1 MKTYHFLW
9 AMIRYRPGLYSLN
22 AVLWLLIYLAPLA
35 PGLVIQRFFNLF
47 SSNVASSNLVW
58 TLIALLI
65 AIAAA
70 RAIIFTS
77 GIFIDQLHRFT
88 MSALLRHNILSAI
101 LEKPGAAAL
110 RHSTG
115 DALSRMR
122 EDAQYA
128 EDAISWTL
136 DVIGMGSF
144 AVISIG
150 ILLNISPRITLF
162 VFAPLV
168 GVIAAAQMAATRL
181 HLLRKASREATGRVT
196 SAIGEMFDAVQAIK
210 VAGAEGHVIQHY
222 RELGHGRKQAML
234 KDRLLN
240 QLLSSISAGAVSL
253 GTGAIL
259 LISAS
264 PLEGVRLSLGD
275 FALFVYYLGFVTEFT
290 QFFGRF
296 LAQYRQTG
304 VSFDRMAELIA
315 NAPASSLVS
324 HTSLQLTRA
333 TPTIPVARQR
343 TQQDALRSLE
353 VKSLSYR
360 YSSSGRGVEDVSFYL
375 TGASF
380 TVITGRVAS
389 GKSTL
394 LRVLL
399 GLLPK
404 NSGEILWN
412 GEVVDDPASLFV
424 PPRCAYIAQVPW
436 LFSGTIKENIL
447 MGLGEDSTP
456 LKEAIRLSV
465 FEQDL
470 AQMSTGLETVIGPK
484 GVRLSGGQMQR
495 VAAARMFAQQA
506 DLFVMDDLS
515 SALDVETEAL
525 LWKRLQS
532 IPNATCLVVSH
543 RHAAY
548 RQADKIIL
556 LKDGHVEAEGTLQE
570 LLKTSLEMQRLWQ
583 ESST

>member
-1 MKTYHFLW
+1 MKTRHFLW
-9 AMIRYRPGLYSLN
+9 EMISYRPGLYTLN
-22 AVLWLLIYLAPLA
+22 AVLWTLIHLSPLV
-35 PGLVIQRFFNLF
+35 PGLVIQRFFNVF
-47 SSNVASSNLVW
+47 NSDVNSTNLVW

-65 AIAAA
+65 ATAVA
-70 RAIIFTS
+70 RSIIFIS

-88 MSALLRHNILSAI
+88 MSALLRRNILSAI

-115 DALSRMR
+115 DALSRLR
-122 EDAQYA
+122 EDTQYA

-136 DVIGMGSF
+136 DVIGLGSF

-168 GVIAAAQMAATRL
+168 GVIAVAQMAAARI

-210 VAGAEGHVIQHY
+210 VAGAEGHVIKHY
-222 RELGHGRKQAML
+222 RQLGDERKLAML

-240 QLLSSISAGAVSL
+240 QLLNSIGAGAVSL

-264 PLEGVRLSLGD
+264 PLEGVRLPLGD

-304 VSFDRMAELIA
+304 VSFDRMVELIA
-315 NAPASSLVS
+315 NAPASRLVT
-324 HTSLQLTRA
+324 HTPLALSGSA
-333 TPTIPVARQR
+333 PIISVAPQR
-343 TQQDALRSLE
+343 VHHDTLRSLE
-353 VKSLSYR
+353 AKDITYR
-360 YSSSGRGVEDVSFYL
+360 HAGSGRGLEHVNLYL
-375 TGASF
+375 TRGSF

-389 GKSTL
+389 GKTTL

-399 GLLPK
+399 GLLPRDG
-404 NSGEILWN
+404 GEIRWN
-412 GEVVDDPASLFV
+412 DKVVDDPAAFFI
-424 PPRCAYIAQVPW
+424 PPKCAYVSQVPW
-436 LFSGTIKENIL
+436 LFSGTIEENIL
-447 MGLGEDSTP
+447 IGLDEDPTV
-456 LKEAIRLSV
+456 LEEAIRLSV
-465 FEQDL
+465 LEQDL
-470 AQMSTGLETVIGPK
+470 AQMSTGLDTVIGPK
-484 GVRLSGGQMQR
+484 GIRLSGGQMQR
-495 VAAARMFAQQA
+495 AAAARMFVRRA

-515 SALDVETEAL
+515 SALDVETEEL
-525 LWKRLQS
+525 LWKRLGS
-532 IPNATCLVVSH
+532 IANATSLVVSH

-548 RQADKIIL
+548 RRADKIIV
-556 LKDGHVEAEGTLQE
+556 LKDGQVEAEGTLQE
-570 LLKTSLEMQRLWQ
+570 L
-583 ESST
+583 